1 MTKTSVHT
9 QPLAKYGKLK
19 KVKRS
24 LKARYNCLTSF
35 PLFAHQT
42 GDIVIL
48 DKEDGEWYIGRNQRT
63 GKTGMFPSSY
73 AEKKN

>member
-1 MTKTSVHT
+1 MDAYPHF
-9 QPLAKYGKLK
+9 LY
-19 KVKRS
+19 
-24 LKARYNCLTSF
+24 
-35 PLFAHQT
+35 LFSNQT

-63 GKTGMFPSSY
+63 GLTGMFPSSY